1 MHKKGRPPVDWT
13 GLPMLREPRRG
24 LKLFTRKKEN
34 EVAAARLET
43 TPRAWDG
50 REDTRRKLNKAI
62 APYVTVDF
70 VSTRPAVKTDPSPA
84 FEAALG
90 FARAAAHPDPA

>member
-1 MHKKGRPPVDWT
+1 MQNAPFSLHRVVYET
-13 GLPMLREPRRG
+13 LTSLRDATLRH
-24 LKLFTRKKEN
+24 
-34 EVAAARLET
+34 ARAHVIAYC
-43 TPRAWDG
+43 RWDG
-50 REDTRRKLNKAI
+50 REDTRPKLNKAI

-84 FEAALG
+84 FKAALG